1 LTCEELRGEYG
12 AWALGIADE
21 PERSE
26 IAAHLARECPVCTAG
41 IRSAMATAAALS
53 GAIQE
58 SNPPKRLRRRVVS
71 MVQREPKRGF
81 AWLPWAIAAALA
93 IALLS
98 IAIPGR
104 RDTQALL
111 TRRQDMTELSQALSI
126 LNDPT
131 ARDVPFDDPAARGRV
146 VVGPGGIVL
155 IAGHL
160 PKIRNNQ
167 TFELWI
173 LPGSGD
179 PTPAGT
185 FRGETI
191 SNSSSVVC
199 VYRGS
204 TANAAAVAVSVE
216 PESGSPHP
224 TTTPFIVSKL

>member
-12 AWALGIADE
+12 AWALGIAEE

-26 IAAHLARECPVCTAG
+26 IAAHLARECPACMAG
-41 IRSAMATAAALS
+41 IRSALVTTAAMS
-53 GAIQE
+53 GAIRE
-58 SNPPKRLRRRVVS
+58 SNPPKRLRRRIVS
-71 MVQREPKRGF
+71 MVEREPKRGF
-81 AWLPWAIAAALA
+81 AWLPWAISAALA
-93 IALLS
+93 IALVS

-111 TRRQDMTELSQALSI
+111 AQQRDMTKLSQALSI
-126 LNDPT
+126 LNDPA
-131 ARDVPFDDPAARGRV
+131 ARDVTFGDPAASGRV
-146 VVGPGGIVL
+146 IAGPSGVVL

-160 PKIRNNQ
+160 PKIQDNQ

-179 PTPAGT
+179 PKPAGT
-185 FRGETI
+185 FRGETV
-191 SNSSSVVC
+191 SNSSSVVY

-204 TANAAAVAVSVE
+204 TGNAAAVAVTIE
-216 PESGSPHP
+216 PEGGSPRP

>member
-1 LTCEELRGEYG
+1 MTCEELRGEYG

-41 IRSAMATAAALS
+41 IRSAMATAAAMS

-58 SNPPKRLRRRVVS
+58 SNPPKRLRRRIVS
-71 MVQREPKRGF
+71 MVDRHPKRGF
-81 AWLPWAIAAALA
+81 SWLPWAISAALA
-93 IALLS
+93 IALVS

-111 TRRQDMTELSQALSI
+111 AQQSDMTQLNQALSI
-126 LNDPT
+126 LNAPA
-131 ARDVPFDDPAARGRV
+131 ARDVPFGDPAARGRV
-146 VVGPGGIVL
+146 LVSPSGVVL

-160 PKIRNNQ
+160 PKIQDNQ

-179 PTPAGT
+179 PKPAGT

-191 SNSSSVVC
+191 SNSSSVVY

-204 TANAAAVAVSVE
+204 TASAAAIAVTIE
-216 PESGSPHP
+216 PEGGSPHP
-224 TTTPFIVSKL
+224 TATPFIVSKL